1 MFQLRHLQTTNNQNL
16 RELDDFDDSLEL
28 SEEGHHR
35 IQEYVDLL
43 NRSRTLLEILCEAL
57 GVEGTGTYLHRNS
70 VQPWD
75 LLNDPNNFV
84 TTTLFTHIAQR
95 IDDSL
100 PPDLQFATLHQEA
113 QLHQLHQNHDESRF
127 RLESELEPLD
137 EETFK
142 KPSQTQTGLSA
153 PGERRITK
161 DGTYLKPTDSKYIL
175 DTDSLPELLRLTNI
189 SSHTDST
196 LLQTDSHYL
205 SFERAI
211 LRSLI
216 HEQVP
221 DLPVELSPVPS
232 IRFFKDDPFT
242 YTESPPD
249 LRPWKK
255 PLSLHLTQLLRSVNR
270 VKEGRV
276 QKKKKY

>member
-1 MFQLRHLQTTNNQNL
+1 M
-16 RELDDFDDSLEL
+16 
-28 SEEGHHR
+28 
-35 IQEYVDLL
+35 
-43 NRSRTLLEILCEAL
+43 
-57 GVEGTGTYLHRNS
+57 
-70 VQPWD
+70 
-75 LLNDPNNFV
+75 

-100 PPDLQFATLHQEA
+100 PPDFQFATLHQEA
-113 QLHQLHQNHDESRF
+113 QLHQQNHDESKF

-137 EETFK
+137 EENFK

-161 DGTYLKPTDSKYIL
+161 DGTYLEPTDSKYIL

-216 HEQVP
+216 HEQAP

-232 IRFFKDDPFT
+232 IRFFEDDPFT
-242 YTESPPD
+242 YTEPPPD

-255 PLSLHLTQLLRSVNR
+255 PLSLRLTQLQRRVNR

-276 QKKKKY
+276 QKKKKC

>member
-1 MFQLRHLQTTNNQNL
+1 MFQPRHLQTTNNQNL
-16 RELDDFDDSLEL
+16 RALDDFDESLEL
-28 SEEGHHR
+28 SEEDHRR

-43 NRSRTLLEILCEAL
+43 DRSRTLLEILCEAL

-84 TTTLFTHIAQR
+84 TTTLFTHITQR

-100 PPDLQFATLHQEA
+100 PPDFQFATLHHEA
-113 QLHQLHQNHDESRF
+113 QLHQLHQNHDESRS
-127 RLESELEPLD
+127 RLESDLEPLD

-142 KPSQTQTGLSA
+142 QQSQTQTGHSA
-153 PGERRITK
+153 PEEGSITK
-161 DGTYLKPTDSKYIL
+161 DDIYLEPTDSKYLL
-175 DTDSLPELLRLTNI
+175 DTDSLPELLQLTNL

-216 HEQVP
+216 HKQVP
-221 DLPVELSPVPS
+221 ELPVELSPVPS
-232 IRFFKDDPFT
+232 IRFFEDDPFT

-255 PLSLHLTQLLRSVNR
+255 PLSLRLTQLQRRVNR

-276 QKKKKY
+276 QKKKKC

>member
-16 RELDDFDDSLEL
+16 RALDDFDESLEL
-28 SEEGHHR
+28 SEEDHRR
-35 IQEYVDLL
+35 IQEYVDRLD
-43 NRSRTLLEILCEAL
+43 RSRTLLEILCEAL

-100 PPDLQFATLHQEA
+100 PPNLQFATLHQEA
-113 QLHQLHQNHDESRF
+113 QLHPNHKKSRS
-127 RLESELEPLD
+127 RLESDLEPLD
-137 EETFK
+137 EETSK
-142 KPSQTQTGLSA
+142 QQSQTQTGHSA
-153 PGERRITK
+153 PEERRITK
-161 DGTYLKPTDSKYIL
+161 DGTYLETTDSKYIL
-175 DTDSLPELLRLTNI
+175 DTDSLPELLQLTNI

-205 SFERAI
+205 SFERVI

-221 DLPVELSPVPS
+221 GLPVELSPVPS
-232 IRFFKDDPFT
+232 ICFFEDDPFT
-242 YTESPPD
+242 YTEPPPD

-255 PLSLHLTQLLRSVNR
+255 PLSLRLTQLQRRVNR

-276 QKKKKY
+276 QK

>member
-1 MFQLRHLQTTNNQNL
+1 M
-16 RELDDFDDSLEL
+16 
-28 SEEGHHR
+28 
-35 IQEYVDLL
+35 
-43 NRSRTLLEILCEAL
+43 
-57 GVEGTGTYLHRNS
+57 HRNS

-75 LLNDPNNFV
+75 LLYDPNNFV

-100 PPDLQFATLHQEA
+100 PPDFQFATLHQEA
-113 QLHQLHQNHDESRF
+113 QLHQFHQHNHDESRSS
-127 RLESELEPLD
+127 LESDLEPLD

-142 KPSQTQTGLSA
+142 KPSQTQTRHSA
-153 PGERRITK
+153 PEERRIIK
-161 DGTYLKPTDSKYIL
+161 DDTYLEPTDSKYLL
-175 DTDSLPELLRLTNI
+175 DTDSLPELLQLMQL

-196 LLQTDSHYL
+196 LLQTDSYYL

-216 HEQVP
+216 HEHVP

-232 IRFFKDDPFT
+232 IRFFEDDPFT
-242 YTESPPD
+242 YTEPPPD

-255 PLSLHLTQLLRSVNR
+255 PLSLRLTQLQQRVNR

-276 QKKKKY
+276 QKKKKC

>member
-1 MFQLRHLQTTNNQNL
+1 
-16 RELDDFDDSLEL
+16 
-28 SEEGHHR
+28 
-35 IQEYVDLL
+35 
-43 NRSRTLLEILCEAL
+43 
-57 GVEGTGTYLHRNS
+57 
-70 VQPWD
+70 
-75 LLNDPNNFV
+75 
-84 TTTLFTHIAQR
+84 FTHIAQR

-100 PPDLQFATLHQEA
+100 PPDFQFATLHHEA
-113 QLHQLHQNHDESRF
+113 QLHQLHHPHHDESRS
-127 RLESELEPLD
+127 RLESDLEPLD

-142 KPSQTQTGLSA
+142 QPSQTQTRHSA
-153 PGERRITK
+153 PEERSITK
-161 DGTYLKPTDSKYIL
+161 DGIYLEPTDSKYLL
-175 DTDSLPELLRLTNI
+175 DTDSLPELLQLTNL

-196 LLQTDSHYL
+196 LLQMDSHYL

-232 IRFFKDDPFT
+232 VRFFEDDPFT
-242 YTESPPD
+242 YTEPPPN

-255 PLSLHLTQLLRSVNR
+255 PLSLRLTQLQRRVNR

-276 QKKKKY
+276 QKKKKC

>member
-1 MFQLRHLQTTNNQNL
+1 MFQPRHLQTTNNQNL
-16 RELDDFDDSLEL
+16 RTLDDFDESLEL
-28 SEEGHHR
+28 SEEDHRR

-43 NRSRTLLEILCEAL
+43 DRSWTLLEILCEAL
-57 GVEGTGTYLHRNS
+57 GVEGTGTYLRRNS

-75 LLNDPNNFV
+75 LLNDPDSFV

-95 IDDSL
+95 IDNSL
-100 PPDLQFATLHQEA
+100 PHDFQYAILHQEA
-113 QLHQLHQNHDESRF
+113 QHHRYKYEKSRSH
-127 RLESELEPLD
+127 LEPDLEPLD

-142 KPSQTQTGLSA
+142 QPSQMQIGHSA
-153 PGERRITK
+153 PEGRSITK
-161 DGTYLKPTDSKYIL
+161 DGIYLEPTDSKYLL
-175 DTDSLPELLRLTNI
+175 DTDSLPELLQLTNI

-232 IRFFKDDPFT
+232 VRFFEDDPFT

-255 PLSLHLTQLLRSVNR
+255 PLSLRLTQLQRRVNR
-270 VKEGRV
+270 
-276 QKKKKY
+276 

>member
-1 MFQLRHLQTTNNQNL
+1 MFRLQHLQTTNNQNL
-16 RELDDFDDSLEL
+16 RALDDFDDSLEL
-28 SEEGHHR
+28 SEEDHCR

-43 NRSRTLLEILCEAL
+43 DRSQTLLEILCEAL

-75 LLNDPNNFV
+75 LLNDLNNFV

-100 PPDLQFATLHQEA
+100 PPDFQFATLHHEA
-113 QLHQLHQNHDESRF
+113 QLHHLNHDESRS
-127 RLESELEPLD
+127 RLESDLEPLD
-137 EETFK
+137 KETFK
-142 KPSQTQTGLSA
+142 QQSQTQTGHSA
-153 PGERRITK
+153 PEERSITK
-161 DGTYLKPTDSKYIL
+161 DGIYLEPMDSKYLL
-175 DTDSLPELLRLTNI
+175 DTDLLPKLLQLTNI

-232 IRFFKDDPFT
+232 IRFFEDDPFS
-242 YTESPPD
+242 YTKSPPD

-255 PLSLHLTQLLRSVNR
+255 PLSLHLTQLQRRVNR

-276 QKKKKY
+276 QKKKKC

>member
-28 SEEGHHR
+28 SEEDHRR

-43 NRSRTLLEILCEAL
+43 DRSRTLLEILCEAL
-57 GVEGTGTYLHRNS
+57 GVEGTGTYLRRNS

-75 LLNDPNNFV
+75 LLNKLDSFV
-84 TTTLFTHIAQR
+84 ISTLFTHIAQR

-100 PPDLQFATLHQEA
+100 PHDFQFATLHHEA
-113 QLHQLHQNHDESRF
+113 QLHHLNHDESRS
-127 RLESELEPLD
+127 RLESDLEPLD

-142 KPSQTQTGLSA
+142 QTQTGHSA
-153 PGERRITK
+153 QEERRIIK
-161 DGTYLKPTDSKYIL
+161 DGTHLEPTDSKYL
-175 DTDSLPELLRLTNI
+175 TNMDSLPELLQLTNI

-205 SFERAI
+205 SFECAI

-221 DLPVELSPVPS
+221 DLPVELSP
-232 IRFFKDDPFT
+232 KT
-242 YTESPPD
+242 T
-249 LRPWKK
+249 
-255 PLSLHLTQLLRSVNR
+255 LLL
-270 VKEGRV
+270 
-276 QKKKKY
+276 

>member
-1 MFQLRHLQTTNNQNL
+1 MFQLRHLQPTNNQNPQA
-16 RELDDFDDSLEL
+16 LDDFDESLEL
-28 SEEGHHR
+28 SEEDHRR

-43 NRSRTLLEILCEAL
+43 DRSRTLLEILCEAL
-57 GVEGTGTYLHRNS
+57 GVEGTGTYLHRNP

-100 PPDLQFATLHQEA
+100 PPDFQFATLHHEA
-113 QLHQLHQNHDESRF
+113 QLHHQNHDESRS
-127 RLESELEPLD
+127 RLESDLEPLD

-142 KPSQTQTGLSA
+142 QPSQTQTGHSA
-153 PGERRITK
+153 PEGRSITK
-161 DGTYLKPTDSKYIL
+161 DGIYLEPTDSKYLL
-175 DTDSLPELLRLTNI
+175 DTDSLPELLQLMNI
-189 SSHTDST
+189 SSPSDST
-196 LLQTDSHYL
+196 LLQTDSYHL
-205 SFERAI
+205 SFERVI

-216 HEQVP
+216 HEHVP

-232 IRFFKDDPFT
+232 FRFFEDDPFT

-255 PLSLHLTQLLRSVNR
+255 PLSLRLTQLQWRVNR
-270 VKEGRV
+270 VKEGWV